1 MARAIDGIE
10 KDIRALSSEEKRELL
25 RALTAELD
33 APADLD
39 EEKAWLEAAQRRY
52 RELVE
57 GKVKG
62 VPGPLVF
69 ERLRSR
75 LRGVSS

>member
-1 MARAIDGIE
+1 MARATKDIE
-10 KDIRALSSEEKRELL
+10 ADIRALSLEDKVEVL
-25 RALTAELD
+25 RALIAELD
-33 APADLD
+33 GPSDPNV
-39 EEKAWLEAAQRRY
+39 EKAWLETAQRRY

-69 ERLRSR
+69 SRLRSR
-75 LRGVSS
+75 LGG

>member
-1 MARAIDGIE
+1 MTRAVKEIE
-10 KDIRALSSEEKRELL
+10 DEIRSLGSEDKRELL
-25 RALTAELD
+25 RTLIAELD
-33 APADLD
+33 APADQD
-39 EEKAWLEAAQRRY
+39 VERAWLVTSQRRY

-62 VPGPLVF
+62 IPGPLVF

-75 LRGVSS
+75 LGR